1 MSDTKSFKER
11 RSFSQRKRDVEQ
23 IREQHPNK
31 IPVIIERYYGEKLL
45 PLLDRSKFLV
55 PDHITVGELS
65 NIIRRRLQ
73 LHPNQAFF
81 LLVNQRSMASV
92 SMTMSDLY
100 AREKD
105 EDGFLKKC
113 CITNALDGTEDDT
126 CSSLKL
132 RNFSNSAPK
141 KVQQL
146 KSSKGI
152 KTIDSYSKGYVFAFT
167 DRSSDETVESGG
179 AGSKFTFSLGSRT
192 KQFKVG
198 AGKISSNYTCEF

>member
-1 MSDTKSFKER
+1 MSEQKSFKER

-55 PDHITVGELS
+55 PDHITVGELIR
-65 NIIRRRLQ
+65 IIRRRLQ

-92 SMTMSDLY
+92 SMTMGDLY

-105 EDGFLKKC
+105 EDGFLY
-113 CITNALDGTEDDT
+113 T
-126 CSSLKL
+126 
-132 RNFSNSAPK
+132 
-141 KVQQL
+141 
-146 KSSKGI
+146 
-152 KTIDSYSKGYVFAFT
+152 VFASQEGFGLQT
-167 DRSSDETVESGG
+167 MC
-179 AGSKFTFSLGSRT
+179 
-192 KQFKVG
+192 
-198 AGKISSNYTCEF
+198 N

>member
-1 MSDTKSFKER
+1 MSQSYETDTFPRQSTLYNMSEVKSFKER
-11 RSFSQRKRDVEQ
+11 RSFSQRKKDVEQ

-55 PDHITVGELS
+55 PDHITVGEL
-65 NIIRRRLQ
+65 NGIIRRRLQ

-105 EDGFLKKC
+105 EDGFLY
-113 CITNALDGTEDDT
+113 T
-126 CSSLKL
+126 
-132 RNFSNSAPK
+132 
-141 KVQQL
+141 
-146 KSSKGI
+146 
-152 KTIDSYSKGYVFAFT
+152 VFASQEGF
-167 DRSSDETVESGG
+167 
-179 AGSKFTFSLGSRT
+179 GSNF
-192 KQFKVG
+192 
-198 AGKISSNYTCEF
+198 I

>member
-105 EDGFLKKC
+105 EDGFLY
-113 CITNALDGTEDDT
+113 
-126 CSSLKL
+126 
-132 RNFSNSAPK
+132 
-141 KVQQL
+141 V
-146 KSSKGI
+146 
-152 KTIDSYSKGYVFAFT
+152 VFASQEGFGCML
-167 DRSSDETVESGG
+167 RALYLQSH
-179 AGSKFTFSLGSRT
+179 
-192 KQFKVG
+192 
-198 AGKISSNYTCEF
+198 

>member
-1 MSDTKSFKER
+1 MKK
-11 RSFSQRKRDVEQ
+11 
-23 IREQHPNK
+23 
-31 IPVIIERYYGEKLL
+31 VIIERYYGEKLL

-105 EDGFLKKC
+105 EDGFLY
-113 CITNALDGTEDDT
+113 IIFASQEGFG
-126 CSSLKL
+126 S
-132 RNFSNSAPK
+132 
-141 KVQQL
+141 
-146 KSSKGI
+146 
-152 KTIDSYSKGYVFAFT
+152 DS
-167 DRSSDETVESGG
+167 
-179 AGSKFTFSLGSRT
+179 
-192 KQFKVG
+192 
-198 AGKISSNYTCEF
+198 